1 MNADETQVKRRKEA
15 AKKAMSSGNFADALM
30 IGFEHFLS
38 LLSPSIPFQE
48 FLDRTGT
55 YLDGV
60 IQRSCQEDALTYVGG
75 KLIFESL
82 NASKVKMTADFYYQ
96 NTEQQWVHS
105 QQTAT
110 VKGTRWSDW
119 KTNAALIKLQQEKRL
134 EYPILAPN
142 DTGGAS

>member
-1 MNADETQVKRRKEA
+1 MNADENQVKRRKEA
-15 AKKAMSSGNFADALM
+15 AKKAMPSGNFADALM

-38 LLSPSIPFQE
+38 LLSPSVPFQE

-119 KTNAALIKLQQEKRL
+119 ETNEALIKLREEKRL
-134 EYPILAPN
+134 EYPILPPIE
-142 DTGGAS
+142 TGGA